1 MVVVK
6 YTFRSVF
13 SGAACCFD
21 LAGSVLFK
29 ILYSV
34 WLGRALA
41 AYGVSVSK
49 RSLGLLGLKARD
61 SVAALEVAVYIFFSS
76 DILRLPSGPWASC
89 RVNRAF
95 RHSVDS
101 FTNGE

>member
-13 SGAACCFD
+13 SGAACCSD

-29 ILYSV
+29 TLYSV

-41 AYGVSVSK
+41 AYGASVSK

-76 DILRLPSGPWASC
+76 DIFTASQ
-89 RVNRAF
+89 RTV
-95 RHSVDS
+95 SKLQS
-101 FTNGE
+101 